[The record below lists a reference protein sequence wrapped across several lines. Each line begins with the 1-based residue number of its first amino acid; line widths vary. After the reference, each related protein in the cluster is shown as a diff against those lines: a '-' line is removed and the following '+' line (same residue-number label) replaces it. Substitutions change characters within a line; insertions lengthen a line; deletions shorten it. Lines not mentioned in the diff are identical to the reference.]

1 MKLNKSVFLL
11 SLAIFTPN
19 ALANVVG
26 SELQN
31 FNAAAGVL
39 DGVTVSSGRT
49 LGEGKFSLGLFAN
62 TAINSLPYFQ
72 SEEGN
77 RDRNKKVNDTVSA
90 LDFQIAYGVTDRWD
104 LSLSVP
110 SIVAQSVRDKS
121 DYHGEFDKLG
131 NTEVRFGTKYQFVQT
146 DLFQLAVQASAN
158 YNRVEGNPYVGNVK
172 FPGMSLEIASST
184 QLGIVDWS
192 VNIGHRWRK
201 SQAEPEIRAQLPID
215 PSGDQWLA
223 STGVIVDLPSTDVD
237 LTAEVYAAYAEHVIS
252 NLSSRKN
259 SIVETV
265 FGFRK
270 PLFKDF
276 QFHAGVGSEVNHSA
290 SSADFRVYLG
300 LRWMI
305 DTKRAAKEQAVTIVE
320 KPLVQLASTGSSS
333 VLSRP
338 ADVVLELQ
346 DVFFKLDSTQFRDP
360 KYQRVIDQLGDALK
374 ARPIERVVI
383 EGYAC
388 ALGSDDYNFDLSD
401 HRAEAIERMLIE
413 HYRVSPEK
421 LVTVGWGESRPKY
434 DNSKEATRMNNR
446 RVTFR
451 IFYKAETP
459 AGSQNV
465 AH

>member
-1 MKLNKSVFLL
+1 MKLNKTVLLL
-11 SLAIFTPN
+11 SI
-19 ALANVVG
+19 ALSAQKAQANVVG

-31 FNAAAGVL
+31 FNAAASIV

-49 LGEGKFSLGLFAN
+49 LGQG
-62 TAINSLPYFQ
+62 
-72 SEEGN
+72 
-77 RDRNKKVNDTVSA
+77 R
-90 LDFQIAYGVTDRWD
+90 GVTDRWD

-110 SIVAQSVRDKS
+110 SIIAQSVRDKD

-131 NTEVRFGTKYQFVQT
+131 NTELRFGTKYQFIKT
-146 DLFQLAVQASAN
+146 EAFQLALQASAN
-158 YNRVEGNPYVGNVK
+158 YNRVEGNPYTGNVK
-172 FPGMSLEIASST
+172 FPGMSLELATST

-192 VNIGHRWRK
+192 VNVGHRWRK
-201 SQAEPEIRAQLPID
+201 SEADPEIRAQLPID

-223 STGVIVDLPSTDVD
+223 STGVIIDLPKTDID

-305 DTKRAAKEQAVTIVE
+305 DTRPAPKEEVITIVE
-320 KPLVQLASTGSSS
+320 KPVVQLASTSSGS

-338 ADVVLELQ
+338 ADVVLELE
-346 DVFFKLDSTQFRDP
+346 DVFFKFDSTQFRDA
-360 KYQRVIDQLGDALK
+360 KAQLVMDQLGDALK
-374 ARPIERVVI
+374 ARPIERVII

-413 HYRVSPEK
+413 QYRVSPEK
-421 LVTVGWGESRPKY
+421 LVTVGWGETQPKY
-434 DNSKEATRMNNR
+434 DNSKESTRMNNR

-451 IFYKAETP
+451 IFYKTET
-459 AGSQNV
+459 ASGSQNV